1 MTLSKIF
8 INFLVVGRLFNPTQ
22 AFEIVADSAS
32 VGSIISKNL
41 YQIMTKVLVCVEKVD
56 VAIFI
61 TTY

>member
-1 MTLSKIF
+1 MKLSKIF

-32 VGSIISKNL
+32 AGSVISKNL
-41 YQIMTKVLVCVEKVD
+41 YQIMTQVLVCLEKVD

-61 TTY
+61 TTN